1 MRREQIGRSGGP
13 CMATA
18 ASATSVRVAVA
29 ARLEPAG
36 NEPIRGHTTNK
47 PPMAWERQ
55 GGPPGEIPV
64 TGGPS
69 SIPRTSRGT
78 VDKGPGPALP
88 ERERRAGPVTA
99 WGRGS
104 EAGPSVGARTRSS
117 RRIPEPPRRGET
129 AAARGTACMAN
140 ESPRLSTA
148 GGLRETAACTRARCA
163 AAVPVSAF
171 AVMVLPIARVLS
183 DICIV
188 AGGRRMSTRKWLPR
202 PIFSPP
208 EAQA

>member
-1 MRREQIGRSGGP
+1 MRREQDRQSGGP
-13 CMATA
+13 FMAA
-18 ASATSVRVAVA
+18 AAPATSVRVAVA

-69 SIPRTSRGT
+69 RIPRTSRGT
-78 VDKGPGPALP
+78 AHKGPGPAPP
-88 ERERRAGPVTA
+88 ERGRRAGPGSA

-104 EAGPSVGARTRSS
+104 EAGPSVGSTISTT
-117 RRIPEPPRRGET
+117 RIPEPPRRGET
-129 AAARGTACMAN
+129 AAARGTACVAN
-140 ESPRLSTA
+140 ESPRRSTA
-148 GGLRETAACTRARCA
+148 GGLAAPATDTRARFP
-163 AAVPVSAF
+163 AAVPVF
-171 AVMVLPIARVLS
+171 AVAVLFLPIARVLS